1 MMNNEVV
8 NMATLEDQIELERL
22 MVQGGI
28 ERYHM
33 NSKRMMDKDLQSETP
48 HGRAI
53 IFNMLMPLSLAIEE
67 MIKVETSTRGSV
79 SGFIL
84 KGADPAQLAYLSM
97 VALINTLST
106 ESRKLT
112 AVAAEIAKR
121 IETQLLIDNW
131 VNTDPEVATQILKMS
146 MKKTDLG
153 YNNKR
158 AGVLHKMRKDGCLDP
173 WTTSQ
178 RLHVGVRLV
187 EVIKDSLGIIEL
199 DRVYN
204 KARSRAHVV
213 ILNEETKGWIKKFHD
228 HNEAA
233 CPVYKPSL
241 IEPKPFTDLF
251 DGGYHSDYIIRK
263 PIIRGLL

>member
-1 MMNNEVV
+1 
-8 NMATLEDQIELERL
+8 MATLEDQIELERL

-33 NSKRMMDKDLQSETP
+33 NSKRMMDKNLQSETP

-53 IFNMLMPLSLAIEE
+53 VFNMLMPLSLAIEK
-67 MIKVETSTRGSV
+67 MIKEENTGSERQ
-79 SGFIL
+79 SAAGRL
-84 KGADPAQLAYLSM
+84 LQRADPAQLAYLSM

-112 AVAAEIAKR
+112 AVASEIAKR
-121 IETQLLIDNW
+121 VETQLLIDNW
-131 VNTDPEVATQILKMS
+131 VDTDPEVAKQILKMS

-187 EVIKDSLGIIEL
+187 EVIKDALGVIEIE
-199 DRVYN
+199 RVYN
-204 KARSRAHVV
+204 KARSRALVV
-213 ILNEETKGWIKKFHD
+213 ILNEATKSWIKKFHD